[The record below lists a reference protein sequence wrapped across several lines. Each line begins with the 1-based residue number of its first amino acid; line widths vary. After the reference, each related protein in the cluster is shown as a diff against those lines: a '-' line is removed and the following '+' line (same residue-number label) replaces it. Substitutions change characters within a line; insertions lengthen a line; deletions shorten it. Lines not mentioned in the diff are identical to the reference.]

1 MGVLQRFTDIMA
13 SNINALLDKAE
24 DPEKMID
31 QTLRNLRE
39 DLAEVKKETANVMA
53 NEKAAKRKFDEA
65 AAEVAKY
72 EKAAKNAV
80 AAGNDGDARTLLT
93 KKQQLSVTLGEYEKT
108 YNMAHDNAE
117 KMRQMHDKLVGD
129 IQSLEDRRDMIKA
142 KIATAKAR
150 EHMNKMVS
158 GAQDSASSIEA
169 FNRMEAKADKML
181 DAAEAVSELNE
192 APKDTAADL
201 ADKYA
206 NSSDSDIDAELAA
219 LKASLGKE

>member
-1 MGVLQRFTDIMA
+1 MGVLQRFADIMA

-53 NEKAAKRKFDEA
+53 NEKSAKRKFDEA
-65 AAEVAKY
+65 AEEVAKY

-80 AAGNDGDARTLLT
+80 SSGNDDDARKLLA
-93 KKQQLSVTLGEYEKT
+93 KKQQLTVTLGEYEKT

-117 KMRQMHDKLVGD
+117 KMRQMHDKLVDD
-129 IQSLEDRRDMIKA
+129 IQALEDRRDMIKA
-142 KIATAKAR
+142 KVSTAKAR

-158 GAQDSASSIEA
+158 GAHDSASTIEA

-181 DAAEAVSELNE
+181 DAAEAMSELNE
-192 APKDTAADL
+192 SPQDSAADL
-201 ADKYA
+201 AEKYTSS
-206 NSSDSDIDAELAA
+206 NSADVDAELAA
-219 LKASLGKE
+219 LKAELGKE

>member
-39 DLAEVKKETANVMA
+39 DLAEVKKETANVIA
-53 NEKAAKRKFDEA
+53 NEKSAKRKYDD
-65 AAEVAKY
+65 AAEEVEKY
-72 EKAAKNAV
+72 TKAATKAV
-80 AAGNDGDARTLLT
+80 EAGNDGDARTLLT

-108 YNMAHDNAE
+108 YNMAHENSE
-117 KMRQMHDKLVGD
+117 KMRQMHDKLVND
-129 IQSLEDRRDMIKA
+129 IQALEDRRDMIKA
-142 KIATAKAR
+142 KVATAKAR

-158 GAQDSASSIEA
+158 GTQDSAASIEA

-181 DAAEAVSELNE
+181 DAAEAMSELNE
-192 APKDTAADL
+192 TPKDSAADL
-201 ADKYA
+201 AEKYSS
-206 NSSDSDIDAELAA
+206 SSDAEVDAELAA
-219 LKASLGKE
+219 IKASLGK

>member
-65 AAEVAKY
+65 AEEVTKY

-142 KIATAKAR
+142 KVATAKAR
-150 EHMNKMVS
+150 EHMNKMVA
-158 GAQDSASSIEA
+158 GAHDSASSIEA

>member
-142 KIATAKAR
+142 KVATAKAR
-150 EHMNKMVS
+150 EHMNKMVA
-158 GAQDSASSIEA
+158 GAHDSASSIEA